1 VIQRTQ
7 MASLRLFGPIIDA
20 IVIALTYLAAM
31 GMRSAFRYWWPYDL
45 IPDGQETIQP
55 LKDELEMSGLID
67 QVRIDHID
75 LLVLVI
81 PIWVLFLRYQ
91 RTYDLPRQNRT
102 DLLFLKI
109 VRAVTMATMSLLALF
124 FVLGLSDISRFLI
137 VSFAGF
143 SCLTLFIARRLMIT
157 AIRSMR
163 RKGLDAHNI
172 VVIGTHE
179 EARPFIEKLN
189 EHEDWGF
196 RIMGVI
202 LPDSEEM
209 ESPIPQSVKVPML
222 GHLRDINQIL
232 EKHPV
237 HQVFLTGRAWDKER
251 LHTIADSCEELG
263 VEFSMD
269 ANFLGLRVAKAE
281 LNDIEGWSVLS
292 FTSTPSS
299 AEAMIVKRLMDF
311 IGAAIGL
318 TLLAPILFLTALAIK
333 VEDPKGGIF
342 FGQQRSG
349 LYGREF
355 KMWKFR
361 SMVSNAEEMRV
372 ALEAQNEMDGPV
384 FKIKHDPRIT
394 RVGRFIRKT
403 SIDELPQLW
412 NVLVGQMSLVGPRP
426 PIPAE
431 VAEYKRWQMRRLSMR
446 PGITCIWQV
455 SGRNNIDFD
464 TWMKLDLQYI
474 DNWTLFLDLKLLAKT
489 IPVVLLRQGA
499 S

>member
-1 VIQRTQ
+1 MIQRTQ
-7 MASLRLFGPIIDA
+7 IASLRLFGPLIDA
-20 IVIALTYLAAM
+20 IVVGATFLLAM
-31 GMRSAFRYWWPYDL
+31 GVRSAFRRWWPYDL
-45 IPDGQETIQP
+45 IPGEVETIQP
-55 LKDELEMSGLID
+55 LAAEM
-67 QVRIDHID
+67 HID

-81 PIWVLFLRYQ
+81 PVWVFFLGQ
-91 RTYDLPRQNRT
+91 QQTYDLPRQNRT
-102 DLLFLKI
+102 DLLFIKI
-109 VRAVTMATMSLLALF
+109 VRAVAISTLALLALF
-124 FVLGLSDISRFLI
+124 FVLGLSEGISRSLI
-137 VSFAGF
+137 VAFAAM
-143 SCLTLFIARRLMIT
+143 SCVTVFVSRRAMIAVIRR
-157 AIRSMR
+157 MR
-163 RKGLDAHNI
+163 KKGLDAHNI
-172 VVIGTHE
+172 VVIGTPE
-179 EARPFIEKLN
+179 EARPFIEKLD

-202 LPDSEEM
+202 LPDDEKDLG
-209 ESPIPQSVKVPML
+209 PIPDTVKVPAL
-222 GHLRDINQIL
+222 GKLKDINQIL

-237 HQVFLTGRAWDKER
+237 HQVFLTGRAWDKES
-251 LHTIADSCEELG
+251 LYTIADSCEELG

-299 AEAMIVKRLMDF
+299 AEAMIIKRVMDF
-311 IGAAIGL
+311 LGAGIGL
-318 TLLAPILFLTALAIK
+318 VLLSPLLILTTILIK
-333 VEDPKGGIF
+333 LEDPKGPIF
-342 FGQQRSG
+342 FGQERSG
-349 LYGREF
+349 LYGRTI

-361 SMVSNAEEMRV
+361 SMVSNAEELREK
-372 ALEAQNEMDGPV
+372 LEAQNEMDGPV
-384 FKIKHDPRIT
+384 FKIKNDPRIT
-394 RVGRFIRKT
+394 RIGRFIRKT

-412 NVLVGQMSLVGPRP
+412 NVFVGDMSLVGPRP

-431 VAEYKRWQMRRLSMR
+431 VEKYERWQMRRLSMR

-474 DNWTLFLDLKLLAKT
+474 DNWTLFLDVKLLLKT